1 MSAPAGGGW
10 ATVLF
15 DLDDTLL
22 DSRFSQA
29 AAYDA
34 TMRAAGLDD
43 PEHHRSTYDRLNQ
56 ALWRQVE
63 QGVLRPDDVRIR
75 RFEEFCAVVGL
86 DADPAAMART
96 FVDALI
102 RFGDLLP
109 GASALLDALAGR
121 VRLGLVTNGIGEV
134 QRGRL
139 ARLQLDDVFDAV
151 VISGEV
157 AVAKPDP
164 AIFDLTFEQLG
175 VDGSRGSTVMV
186 GDVVE
191 RRDPVRRRRRR
202 IDPVLAPVI
211 REPDRVDP
219 GRRRAGD
226 VARQR
231 VADHH
236 GRSSR
241 PVDAELL
248 ERQVEDRRVGFRHG

>member
-1 MSAPAGGGW
+1 MSAPAGDVW

-22 DSRFSQA
+22 DSRSSQA
-29 AAYDA
+29 AAYDS
-34 TMRAAGLDD
+34 TMRSVGLDD
-43 PEHHRSTYDRLNQ
+43 PERHRPTYDRLNRE
-56 ALWRQVE
+56 LWRQVE
-63 QGVLRPDDVRIR
+63 EGVLRPDDVRIR

-86 DADPAAMART
+86 DADPEAMART
-96 FVDALI
+96 FVGGLI

-139 ARLQLDDVFDAV
+139 ARLQLDEVFDAV

-175 VDGSRGSTVMV
+175 VDGSRESTVMV
-186 GDVVE
+186 GDSLSS
-191 RRDPVRRRRRR
+191 DIAGASAAG
-202 IDPVLAPVI
+202 IDSIWLTADVG
-211 REPDRVDP
+211 EDRVEPTPTHRVSSLD
-219 GRRRAGD
+219 D
-226 VARQR
+226 VARL
-231 VADHH
+231 VVPA
-236 GRSSR
+236 
-241 PVDAELL
+241 
-248 ERQVEDRRVGFRHG
+248 

>member
-43 PEHHRSTYDRLNQ
+43 PERHRSTYDRLNQ

-96 FVDALI
+96 FVDGLI

-175 VDGSRGSTVMV
+175 VDGSRVSTVLV
-186 GDVVE
+186 GDSLSS
-191 RRDPVRRRRRR
+191 DIAGAAAAG
-202 IDPVLAPVI
+202 IDSIWLTDD
-211 REPDRVDP
+211 RGEDRVDP
-219 GRRRAGD
+219 TPTPTHRVSSLDD
-226 VARQR
+226 VARL
-231 VADHH
+231 VVPA
-236 GRSSR
+236 
-241 PVDAELL
+241 
-248 ERQVEDRRVGFRHG
+248 